1 MSAERLTLEQ
11 ATARVAELCAAVN
24 AAPGAAA
31 AYDLG
36 NPFESARRALV
47 GIGAMYEHATE
58 AQFAAVLDIVDAL
71 FAYARQLAYDE
82 GYAAKGESVAEELGM
97 AAQAANDALD
107 SGSTEWF
114 APAMS
119 AGQVRLYADIVT
131 KLAAEERAGEILRGV
146 P

>member
-1 MSAERLTLEQ
+1 MSNERLTLEQ
-11 ATARVAELCAAVN
+11 AKARVAELCAKHKRPPINVFGIAWDNVTN
-24 AAPGAAA
+24 EAARLFGEAREAPTFADEYMIRGVAFVLL
-31 AYDLG
+31 AYD
-36 NPFESARRALV
+36 
-47 GIGAMYEHATE
+47 
-58 AQFAAVLDIVDAL
+58 
-71 FAYARQLAYDE
+71 RQLAYDE